1 MGACKGAFLPR
12 ILQKQCRPSA
22 LQTMN
27 CTPADYWLQKSV
39 GQTSDRNRARLPSLF
54 VMKFTQVPSQ
64 YSKGIGEVKATI
76 EIWVRAKAPSH
87 HISHKS
93 SAALWLFKQ
102 WTALLQ
108 TIDCRKTWGKQL
120 TGTEQGSP
128 HCLVWNSHKSQARI
142 RQPICR
148 TNHVAQQFSCLSLDN
163 GTEKWRKVVLDN
175 LWKSHIDWHSLASI
189 WSVGSRQLSPKQPFA
204 IWR

>member
-1 MGACKGAFLPR
+1 MGVCEGAFPPR
-12 ILQKQCRPSA
+12 ILRKQHCPSA
-22 LQTMN
+22 LQTIN
-27 CTPADYWLQKSV
+27 CTPADYRLQKSV
-39 GQTSDRNRARLPSLF
+39 GQTTDRNRARLPSLF
-54 VMKFTQVPSQ
+54 GMKFTQVPSQ

-76 EIWVRAKAPSH
+76 EVWVRAKAPSH
-87 HISHKS
+87 RVSRES

-108 TIDCRKTWGKQL
+108 TIDCRKAWGKQP

-128 HCLVWNSHKSQARI
+128 HCSVWNSHKSQARI
-142 RQPICR
+142 QQPICR

-163 GTEKWRKVVLDN
+163 GTEKWRKAVLDN
-175 LWKSHIDWHSLASI
+175 LWKSHINWHSLASI
-189 WSVGSRQLSPKQPFA
+189 WSVGSRWLSPKQPFV